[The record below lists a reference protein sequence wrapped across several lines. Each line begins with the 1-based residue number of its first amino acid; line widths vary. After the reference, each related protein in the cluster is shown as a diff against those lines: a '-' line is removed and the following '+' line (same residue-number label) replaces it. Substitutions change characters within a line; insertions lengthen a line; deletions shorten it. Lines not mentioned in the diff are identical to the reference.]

1 MRFEQALSRPMDPST
16 GPWGDFGRSSP
27 YAGDAA
33 GSSGRPARD
42 YRATVT
48 GANSTVSA
56 LAVFLGSL

>member
-1 MRFEQALSRPMDPST
+1 MDPST

-42 YRATVT
+42 HMATLAS
-48 GANSTVSA
+48 ANSAVSA
-56 LAVFLGSL
+56 LAVFLRPL

>member
-1 MRFEQALSRPMDPST
+1 MDPST

-42 YRATVT
+42 YMATLT